1 MKMGTKNKK
10 ETKSTFLNL
19 DIAGHIKK
27 EHDMYGLGILVE
39 TCGDTL
45 MNGH

>member
-19 DIAGHIKK
+19 DTIHQACQMQFILGMKFHKIDS
-27 EHDMYGLGILVE
+27 EMYGLVK
-39 TCGDTL
+39 
-45 MNGH
+45 